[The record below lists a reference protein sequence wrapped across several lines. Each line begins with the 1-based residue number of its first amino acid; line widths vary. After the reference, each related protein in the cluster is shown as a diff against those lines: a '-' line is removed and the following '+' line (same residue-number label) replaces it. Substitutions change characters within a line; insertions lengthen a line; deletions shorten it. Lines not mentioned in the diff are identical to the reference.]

1 MLQYLGV
8 PKEETYKLTCG
19 YSLFSVSHVDFSLL
33 WLPLGTWAMSDVRKS
48 PHENP
53 MRANFNDLG
62 AWPSMRSLDVPQ
74 ILISAFYSEVTH
86 PHRLNRKSFNLISKI
101 FFPFGR

>member
-1 MLQYLGV
+1 M
-8 PKEETYKLTCG
+8 
-19 YSLFSVSHVDFSLL
+19 SVSH
-33 WLPLGTWAMSDVRKS
+33 
-48 PHENP
+48 P

-74 ILISAFYSEVTH
+74 IFISAAFYAEVTH
-86 PHRLNRKSFNLISKI
+86 PHQLNRKSLNLISKI